1 MSENY
6 TRDDNVPGY
15 VYIMEAE
22 GFHGLMSGLCKRIK
36 IGLSRNPEARED
48 TLNSNQPPCDIT
60 LIDKAYVWK
69 MKDAETYLHNKFK
82 SRNVQLKKSREW
94 FDFDYVSYHILLREF
109 KNLKNNP
116 RWCPNAKRFF
126 FSINLNFGSVLLLIA
141 LLFVSSYFLS
151 SRNSPEAVRTE
162 VKR

>member
-6 TRDDNVPGY
+6 SRDDNVPGY
-15 VYIMEAE
+15 IYIMEAE
-22 GFHGLMSGLCKRIK
+22 HFHGLMGGLCKRIK

-60 LIDKAYVWK
+60 LVDKAYVWK

-82 SRNVQLKKSREW
+82 SRNVRLKKSREW
-94 FDFDYVSYHILLREF
+94 FDFDYVGYHVLLREF
-109 KNLKNNP
+109 KSLKNNP

-126 FSINLNFGSVLLLIA
+126 FSINLNLGSIA
-141 LLFVSSYFLS
+141 LLMALLFSASYFLA

-162 VKR
+162 VKQ

>member
-1 MSENY
+1 MSDY
-6 TRDDNVPGY
+6 SRDDNVPGY
-15 VYIMEAE
+15 IYIMEAE
-22 GFHGLMSGLCKRIK
+22 RFHGMMSGLCKRIK

-82 SRNVQLKKSREW
+82 SRNVRLKKSREW
-94 FDFDYVSYHILLREF
+94 FDFDYVSYHVLLREF

-116 RWCPNAKRFF
+116 RWCPNAKGFF

-151 SRNSPEAVRTE
+151 SRNFPEAVNTE
-162 VKR
+162 IKR